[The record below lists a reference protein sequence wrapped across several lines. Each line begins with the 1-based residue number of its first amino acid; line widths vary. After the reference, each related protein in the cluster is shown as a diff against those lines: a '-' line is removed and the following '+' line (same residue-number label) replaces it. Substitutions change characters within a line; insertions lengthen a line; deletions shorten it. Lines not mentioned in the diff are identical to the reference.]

1 MAYWLVAT
9 LAAGLAVAAGWLYL
23 LNATPVVLTWG
34 PDRTLTLPL
43 GAVVLAAFAAG
54 MLLVGLVA
62 LAGALARRWRGL
74 RARRQAR
81 RAARHEAT
89 TVRAQELVWTGE
101 YAQARA
107 ELLRRPAELTSDRT
121 RVALLAEAHLHEGDP
136 AAARRV
142 IDEALPRLG
151 ADPDPHLLD
160 LLATAAHETGDLRA
174 ATDALAR
181 AHQIR
186 PGSPRLL
193 RRLRDLHVAAGD
205 WTAAVVVQQELLLGL
220 RAPAALAAEER
231 VMRGLR
237 YEAARA
243 ESDDRLAAKRL
254 AALAAEAPEFTA
266 AWVAAGDRWVAA
278 GRPAV
283 ARRTWL
289 RGLRRHP
296 QPVLLERLERHHD
309 ALGVPDRMGRAYR
322 ALRRKQP
329 DDALI
334 ALYHVRWLL
343 RREALD
349 EAARELATLPEAAR
363 DGAAATTLA
372 GELARRRGD
381 TAAAT
386 AAWARA
392 MGPDLGFTTPLTCVK
407 CGHSAEQWAG
417 TCTRCGEWNTLRA
430 AVQNSLETRSV

>member
-9 LAAGLAVAAGWLYL
+9 LAAGLAVVAGWLYL

-34 PDRTLTLPL
+34 PDRTLTVPL

-54 MLLVGLVA
+54 MLLVALVT
-62 LAGALARRWRGL
+62 LSGALARRWRGY

-81 RAARHEAT
+81 REARRQAT

-121 RVALLAEAHLHEGDP
+121 RVALLAEAHLNEGDP
-136 AAARRV
+136 AAARRA
-142 IDEALPRLG
+142 IEDALPRLG
-151 ADPDPHLLD
+151 PDPDPHLLD

-174 ATDALAR
+174 AADALERAR
-181 AHQIR
+181 TVR

-220 RAPAALAAEER
+220 RAPTALAAEER

-237 YEAARA
+237 YEAARV
-243 ESDDRLAAKRL
+243 EPDDRLAAKRL
-254 AALAAEAPEFTA
+254 AALGAEAPDFTA
-266 AWVAAGDRWVAA
+266 AWVLAGDRWLAA

-289 RGLRRHP
+289 RGMRRHP
-296 QPVLLERLERHHD
+296 QPILLDRLERHHD
-309 ALGVPDRMGRAYR
+309 ALGVADRMGRVYR
-322 ALRRKQP
+322 ALRRHHP
-329 DDALI
+329 DDALL
-334 ALYHVRWLL
+334 AVYHVRWLL
-343 RREALD
+343 RRDALD
-349 EAARELATLPEAAR
+349 EAARALETLPEAAR
-363 DGAAATTLA
+363 DTAVASTLA

-381 TAAAT
+381 TTAAT

-392 MGPDLGFTTPLTCVK
+392 MGPDLGFATPLTCAK
-407 CGHSAEQWAG
+407 CGRASEQWAG